1 MATTYKVLG
10 QSVSVANTAVHGYTV
25 PTGGNAVVSTV
36 TICNRNTTTDL
47 TYRLAVLPSGE
58 TLAAKHYI
66 VYDSILQAQDA
77 IALTY
82 GITLAAG
89 DKIVLI
95 ASTADFSMTVF
106 GQEITP

>member
-36 TICNRNTTTDL
+36 NICNRSTTSDL

-58 TLAAKHYI
+58 TLADKHYI
-66 VYDSILQAQDA
+66 IYDAVLAAKDA
-77 IALTY
+77 IGFTY

-95 ASTADFSMTVF
+95 APTADFSMTVF

>member
-25 PTGGNAVVSTV
+25 PTGGNAIVSTV
-36 TICNRNTTTDL
+36 SICNRSTTTDL
-47 TYRLAVLPSGE
+47 TYRLAVLPSGA
-58 TLAAKHYI
+58 TLSAQHYLVFDAVLRAK
-66 VYDSILQAQDA
+66 DSIAF
-77 IALTY
+77 TY

-95 ASTADFSMTVF
+95 APTADFSMTVF
-106 GQEITP
+106 GSEITP

>member
-36 TICNRNTTTDL
+36 SICNRSTTTDL

-58 TLAAKHYI
+58 TLAAKHYL
-66 VYDSILQAQDA
+66 VYDSILQAQDS

-95 ASTADFSMTVF
+95 APTTDFSMTVF

>member
-36 TICNRNTTTDL
+36 NICNRSTTTDL
-47 TYRLAVLPSGE
+47 AYRLAVIPSGE
-58 TLAAKHYI
+58 TLADKHYI
-66 VYDSILQAQDA
+66 VYDAVLGAKDA
-77 IALTY
+77 IGFTY

-95 ASTADFSMTVF
+95 APTADFSMTVF